1 MQKYLKKLR
10 LGELE
15 LTSNILYAPLAGC
28 SDFPFRKMSYQYQP
42 ALTFCEMVK
51 MDALVRHDPNTY
63 RLLDFDKT
71 MRPIGAQLC
80 GSKPD
85 IAKDAAKIIE
95 DLGFDVVDLN
105 CGCPVDK
112 VTKDS
117 SGSGMLR
124 SLSLIEKVL
133 TSIISAV
140 KIPVTIKIR
149 AGWDEQSIVGPQI
162 TKMAEGLG
170 AKMITVHG
178 RTREQAYK
186 GPAKLEFIRS
196 CKEAAVSIPVIGNGD
211 VFCEQSAIRMFET
224 TGCDGVLVAR
234 GTLGSPWVA
243 EDIHRSLLGL
253 EKIERSPLFI
263 KQVLLEHIA
272 HILTYQNPRRAL
284 TDLRRISCWYLKNAK
299 GTRALREKI
308 NKSQAIEE
316 ILLHIETYSWKDI
329 DFKQEELKNE
339 VSCSLCD

>member
-1 MQKYLKKLR
+1 MSVKSFFKPLKLGNLSLR
-10 LGELE
+10 
-15 LTSNILYAPLAGC
+15 SNILYAPLAGC
-28 SDFPFRKMSYQYQP
+28 SDFPFRKMSYQFSP
-42 ALTFCEMVK
+42 GLTFCEMVK
-51 MDALVRHDPNTY
+51 MDALVRHDVNTY

-80 GSKPD
+80 GSKPE
-85 IAKDAAKIIE
+85 IARDAAKIVE
-95 DLGFDVVDLN
+95 DLGFDVLDLN

-133 TSIISAV
+133 TQMISAV

-162 TKMAEGLG
+162 TQMAEGLG

-186 GPAKLEFIRS
+186 GPANLEFIKA
-196 CKEAAVSIPVIGNGD
+196 CKDASKSILVIGNGD
-211 VFCEQSAIRMFET
+211 VMCEDSAIRMFEK
-224 TGCDGVLVAR
+224 TGCDGILAAR
-234 GTLGSPWVA
+234 GTLGAPWIG
-243 EDIHRSLLGL
+243 EDIERRLLGL
-253 EKIERSPLFI
+253 PKLYRSSHF
-263 KQVLLEHIA
+263 VRDTLLQHLEI
-272 HILTYQNPRRAL
+272 ILSYQNPRRAL
-284 TDLRRISCWYLKNAK
+284 TDMRRVSCWYLKNAR

-308 NKSQAIEE
+308 NKSQSTQELLNHIFNYSWQEVDFSLDE
-316 ILLHIETYSWKDI
+316 ILSD
-329 DFKQEELKNE
+329 ELCKA
-339 VSCSLCD
+339 